1 MTDSTRGNDGD
12 EPVASHPADPGPA
25 DPRPAD
31 PRPAESTSTPDL
43 WDDLF
48 RVQPSDDE
56 SAAVG
61 ATTSGTGTGPPGVAA
76 VGAAAGT
83 RRAAR
88 GRTPSRPAGR
98 TRRRWPWVVLGV
110 FALLAGF
117 VAAGAAYVWVNY
129 ESQVREVLGWQLPND
144 FSGTGN
150 GTEVLVTIYSGEIG
164 ADVATSL
171 VEQGVTMTFD
181 AFYDLLLADDSIAFT
196 PGTFR
201 LQEEMSAQVA
211 LDALRDPANRVD
223 FSATVREG
231 LRAGEVIEVLSAGTG
246 LPLADYEAAIAN
258 PAAFG
263 IPDIAPNIEGYLF
276 PATYTFEPNTTAED
290 HVRTLVNEMFSR
302 LDAAGVAEQ
311 DRHTVLTKASLIQRE
326 ARLPDDFYRVSRVIE
341 NRLADGWRLEFD
353 SATQY
358 GAGET
363 GSVWSSGDALDADNP
378 YNTYAIE
385 GLPIGPIAAPG
396 DLAIDAVLNPA
407 DGPWYFFVTINLA
420 TGETQFSETNAQHD
434 QGVAVLRAW
443 CRASDDNAVYCE

>member
-12 EPVASHPADPGPA
+12 EPVASHPA
-25 DPRPAD
+25 
-31 PRPAESTSTPDL
+31 ESTSTPDL

-48 RVQPSDDE
+48 RVKPSDDE
-56 SAAVG
+56 PAAVG

-76 VGAAAGT
+76 VGAAADT

-263 IPDIAPNIEGYLF
+263 IPDTAPNIEGYLF

>member
-1 MTDSTRGNDGD
+1 
-12 EPVASHPADPGPA
+12 
-25 DPRPAD
+25 
-31 PRPAESTSTPDL
+31 
-43 WDDLF
+43 
-48 RVQPSDDE
+48 
-56 SAAVG
+56 
-61 ATTSGTGTGPPGVAA
+61 
-76 VGAAAGT
+76 
-83 RRAAR
+83 
-88 GRTPSRPAGR
+88 
-98 TRRRWPWVVLGV
+98 V

-276 PATYTFEPNTTAED
+276 PATYTFEPDTTAED